1 MPGLGCLRFYKI
13 QVGVSNKLEIIFKS
27 LQSTQ
32 LVDPKF
38 GGLGFFGIYWNE
50 PTIPSDCKFL
60 VGYLAGGFFW
70 QPEEFS
76 WGLFFSISVNF
87 QDSNNSW
94 NNIQQLSSAWSQY
107 LGLFGIFWN
116 ESKFLVGHLVGGFFW
131 QHERTL
137 CNLSWFPGLG
147 ENDNTIIHNKCA
159 RKGLKWRVRDS
170 RQPSFR

>member
-32 LVDPKF
+32 LVDLKF

-76 WGLFFSISVNF
+76 WGLFAISVNF

-94 NNIQQLSSAWSQY
+94 NNIQQLSS
-107 LGLFGIFWN
+107 LIPIFGI
-116 ESKFLVGHLVGGFFW
+116 V
-131 QHERTL
+131 
-137 CNLSWFPGLG
+137 
-147 ENDNTIIHNKCA
+147 
-159 RKGLKWRVRDS
+159 
-170 RQPSFR
+170 